1 MLRFAMVM
9 VMLFG
14 ASSDAFAKLK
24 SAKQPQKAVSS
35 SSTGKASTVKGP

>member
-14 ASSDAFAKLK
+14 ASSGAFAKIK
-24 SAKQPQKAVSS
+24 SAKPSKVIARG
-35 SSTGKASTVKGP
+35 STGNAKTVKGP